1 MKKNYHAPE
10 VEIVESLDVVT
21 TSGTVETDRIPLVG
35 GGVQGTAYEE
45 IFDI

>member
-1 MKKNYHAPE
+1 MKKNYNAPE

-21 TSGTVETDRIPLVG
+21 TSGTVETDRIPLAG
-35 GGVQGTAYEE
+35 GGAQGAAYEE

>member
-1 MKKNYHAPE
+1 MKKNYNAPE

-21 TSGTVETDRIPLVG
+21 TSGTVETDRIPLAS